1 MHIEKEKKMIVN
13 SKEKI
18 RQLETKVKELED
30 SLSEEVGVKKSEIVM
45 NRELKQRIER
55 QDLVIKT
62 LHELNEKFLN
72 KIADLKIKLKKLMDE

>member
-1 MHIEKEKKMIVN
+1 MIVN